1 MTAPAIAGPGS
12 RASGPPASL
21 FYGLLVVVGLAAFLY
36 PFWIPAETAFSE
48 AHAGDAPFVAAGVGL
63 LAVVAIS
70 LEVRRGTTTGATIA
84 VLAVLSAMAGV
95 LRLIDLP
102 GGGSGIFFLIVL
114 AGAAYGPR
122 FGLLLGLGSMAT
134 SALITG
140 GMGPWLPFQM
150 LALAWMG
157 AGAGFLGR
165 LTRRLPTWLE
175 VSALA
180 GYGWVWGFVYG
191 AIMNIWFWPY
201 LAGQGALAW
210 EPGLGLEGTLERYWS
225 FYTVT
230 SLAWD
235 AAAALTNAAL
245 ILVTGRVALR
255 TFRRF
260 EARLSPGVVLEDE
273 PGSEGVGAA
282 AHDAQAATDADHH
295 DRAEDDQGRLERQP
309 AGLGGTGVGGAA
321 ER

>member
-1 MTAPAIAGPGS
+1 MTATTVPGPGS
-12 RASGPPASL
+12 RAGGPPASL
-21 FYGLLVVVGLAAFLY
+21 FYGLLVAVGLAAFLY

-48 AHAGDAPFVAAGVGL
+48 AHAADAPFVAAGVGL
-63 LAVVAIS
+63 LAVLAIS

-165 LTRRLPTWLE
+165 LSRRLPIGAE
-175 VSALA
+175 VVVLA
-180 GYGWVWGFVYG
+180 AYGWVWGFVYG

-210 EPGLGLEGTLERYWS
+210 EPGLGLAGTVERYWS

-235 AAAALTNAAL
+235 AAAALTNGVL

-260 EARLSPGVVLEDE
+260 ESRLVPGVVLEADAA
-273 PGSEGVGAA
+273 SECGRAA
-282 AHDAQAATDADHH
+282 AHDAHPAADTDHGDGPEH
-295 DRAEDDQGRLERQP
+295 DEGRLERQP
-309 AGLGGTGVGGAA
+309 AGLGGTGIGRPPEG
-321 ER
+321 

>member
-1 MTAPAIAGPGS
+1 MTTPTAPGIRAG
-12 RASGPPASL
+12 GPPAPV

-36 PFWIPAETAFSE
+36 PFWIPAETAFGE
-48 AHAGDAPFVAAGVGL
+48 AHAADAPFVAAAVGL
-63 LAVVAIS
+63 LAVLAIS

-95 LRLIDLP
+95 LRLVDLP

-134 SALITG
+134 SALLTG

-157 AGAGFLGR
+157 AGAGFVGR
-165 LTRRLPTWLE
+165 LTRRLPTPAE
-175 VSALA
+175 VVALA

-210 EPGLGLEGTLERYWS
+210 EPGLGLGGTLDRYWS
-225 FYTVT
+225 FYSVT

-235 AAAALTNAAL
+235 AAAALTNAVL
-245 ILVTGRVALR
+245 ILITGRVALR

-260 EARLSPGVVLEDE
+260 ESRLVPSLLLEAGR
-273 PGSEGVGAA
+273 PSQTGRAA
-282 AHDAQAATDADHH
+282 PHDPYPSADADHGD
-295 DRAEDDQGRLERQP
+295 DREHEQRGLEGQA
-309 AGLGGTGVGGAA
+309 AGLGRTGVATPSQG
-321 ER
+321 

>member
-1 MTAPAIAGPGS
+1 MTSAPDGTVVAPPRPG
-12 RASGPPASL
+12 GPPPAL
-21 FYGLLVVVGLAAFLY
+21 FYLLLTAVGVGAFLY

-48 AHAGDAPFVAAGVGL
+48 AHAADAPFVAAAVGL
-63 LAVVAIS
+63 LAVLAIG
-70 LEVRRGTTTGATIA
+70 LEVRRGTSTGATIA

-102 GGGSGIFFLIVL
+102 GGGSGIFFLVVL

-122 FGLLLGLGSMAT
+122 FGLLLGLGAMAT

-150 LALAWMG
+150 LALGWMG
-157 AGAGFLGR
+157 AGAGFLGH
-165 LTRRLPTWLE
+165 LTRRLPVAAE
-175 VSALA
+175 VVALA
-180 GYGWVWGFVYG
+180 AYGWLWGFLYG

-210 EPGLGLEGTLERYWS
+210 EPGLDLAETLDRYWS

-235 AAAALTNAAL
+235 AAGAMVNAVL
-245 ILVTGRVALR
+245 ILLTGRVALR

-260 EARLSPGVVLEDE
+260 SPRLAA
-273 PGSEGVGAA
+273 GSVGARSA
-282 AHDAQAATDADHH
+282 AHDAQAAADPDDGDGPEDEQRRL
-295 DRAEDDQGRLERQP
+295 DREARLV
-309 AGLGGTGVGGAA
+309 GGTGVVGPAQ
-321 ER
+321 R

>member
-1 MTAPAIAGPGS
+1 VV
-12 RASGPPASL
+12 
-21 FYGLLVVVGLAAFLY
+21 FYLLLVAVGLGAFLY
-36 PFWIPAETAFSE
+36 PFWVPAETAFSE
-48 AHAGDAPFVAAGVGL
+48 AHAADAPFVAAVIGL
-63 LAVVAIS
+63 LAVLAIA

-122 FGLLLGLGSMAT
+122 FGLLLGLGAMAT
-134 SALITG
+134 SALVTG

-165 LTRRLPTWLE
+165 STRRLAPRVE
-175 VSALA
+175 VAVLA
-180 GYGWVWGFVYG
+180 AYGWGWGFLYG

-201 LAGQGALAW
+201 LAGQGPLAW
-210 EPGLGLEGTLERYWS
+210 EPGLGLAGTLDRYWS

-235 AAAALTNAAL
+235 AAAAVTNAAL
-245 ILVTGRVALR
+245 ILLTGRVALR
-255 TFRRF
+255 SFRRF
-260 EARLSPGVVLEDE
+260 ESRLRVGSTPLVAGGGPQDAHPTADADQEDGAEDE
-273 PGSEGVGAA
+273 QGGGEG
-282 AHDAQAATDADHH
+282 Q
-295 DRAEDDQGRLERQP
+295 EPLL
-309 AGLGGTGVGGAA
+309 LG
-321 ER
+321 

>member
-1 MTAPAIAGPGS
+1 MTTITGPGS
-12 RASGPPASL
+12 RAGGPPASL

-48 AHAGDAPFVAAGVGL
+48 AHAADAPFVAAGVGL
-63 LAVVAIS
+63 LAVLAIS

-165 LTRRLPTWLE
+165 LTRRLPIGLE
-175 VSALA
+175 VMALA
-180 GYGWVWGFVYG
+180 AYGWIWGFVYG

-210 EPGLGLEGTLERYWS
+210 EPGLGLAGTLERYWS

-235 AAAALTNAAL
+235 AAAALTNAVL

-260 EARLSPGVVLEDE
+260 EARLAPGVVLEPDA
-273 PGSEGVGAA
+273 GSERGGATPHDAHAA
-282 AHDAQAATDADHH
+282 ADADHGDGPEH
-295 DRAEDDQGRLERQP
+295 DERRLERQP
-309 AGLGGTGVGGAA
+309 AGLGGASVRGPA
-321 ER
+321 EG

>member
-1 MTAPAIAGPGS
+1 MTAVALPRS
-12 RASGPPASL
+12 RSGGPPASV
-21 FYGLLVVVGLAAFLY
+21 FYVLLVAVGLAAFLY
-36 PFWIPAETAFSE
+36 PFWVPAETAFAE
-48 AHAGDAPFVAAGVGL
+48 AHATDAPFVAAGVGL
-63 LAVVAIS
+63 LAVLAIA

-95 LRLIDLP
+95 LRLVDLP

-122 FGLLLGLGSMAT
+122 FGLLLGLGAMAT

-165 LTRRLPTWLE
+165 VTRRLPVPAE
-175 VSALA
+175 VVLLA
-180 GYGWVWGFVYG
+180 GYGWLWGFVYG

-210 EPGLGLEGTLERYWS
+210 EPGLGFGATLERYWH

-245 ILVTGRVALR
+245 ILLTGRVALR

-260 EARLSPGVVLEDE
+260 EARLAGPEE
-273 PGSEGVGAA
+273 FGSERRGAA
-282 AHDAQAATDADHH
+282 AHDAHAAADPDDG
-295 DRAEDDQGRLERQP
+295 DRAEDDERGGEGQ
-309 AGLGGTGVGGAA
+309 AAALGGAGVTRSA
-321 ER
+321 EG

>member
-1 MTAPAIAGPGS
+1 MTAPTVAGPGI
-12 RASGPPASL
+12 RAGGPPASL

-48 AHAGDAPFVAAGVGL
+48 AHAADAPFVAAGVGL
-63 LAVVAIS
+63 LAVLAIS

-157 AGAGFLGR
+157 AGAGFVGR
-165 LTRRLPTWLE
+165 LTRRLPTGLE
-175 VSALA
+175 VMALGA
-180 GYGWVWGFVYG
+180 YGWIWGFVYG

-235 AAAALTNAAL
+235 AAAALTNAGL

-260 EARLSPGVVLEDE
+260 EARLSPGVVLEVE
-273 PGSEGVGAA
+273 LGSEGDGPA
-282 AHDAQAATDADHH
+282 AHDAHPAADAD
-295 DRAEDDQGRLERQP
+295 DRDRREDDQGRLERQP
-309 AGLGGTGVGGAA
+309 AGLGGTGVSRPSEG
-321 ER
+321 

>member
-1 MTAPAIAGPGS
+1 MTALPLP
-12 RASGPPASL
+12 RARLAGPPAGL
-21 FYGLLVVVGLAAFLY
+21 FYLLLGVVGLAAFLY
-36 PFWIPAETAFSE
+36 PFWIPAETAFAE
-48 AHAGDAPFVAAGVGL
+48 AHAADAPFVAAGVGL
-63 LAVVAIS
+63 LAVLAIA

-95 LRLIDLP
+95 LRLVDLP

-122 FGLLLGLGSMAT
+122 FGLLLGLGAMST

-157 AGAGFLGR
+157 AGAGFVGR
-165 LTRRLPTWLE
+165 LTRRLPVPAE
-175 VSALA
+175 VVILA
-180 GYGWVWGFVYG
+180 GYGWIWGFLYG

-210 EPGLGLEGTLERYWS
+210 EPGLGFYGTLERYWH

-235 AAAALTNAAL
+235 AAAAMTNAAL
-245 ILVTGRVALR
+245 ILLTGRVALR

-260 EARLSPGVVLEDE
+260 EARLVGPEE
-273 PGSEGVGAA
+273 FGSDRRWAA
-282 AHDAQAATDADHH
+282 AHDPDPPADADHH
-295 DRAEDDQGRLERQP
+295 DEDQHDERGGEGQST
-309 AGLGGTGVGGAA
+309 ALGGTGVAGPAQG
-321 ER
+321 